1 MTPLRVM
8 SVNIRYDNP
17 KDGPN
22 RWCFRKKSL
31 ATLIKEVNPDD
42 SFDYIFIEG
51 LVASKDNLEVLKKL
65 RKNCKSS
72 FKL

>member
-22 RWCFRKKSL
+22 RWCFRKKSG
-31 ATLIKEVNPDD
+31 
-42 SFDYIFIEG
+42 IEKG
-51 LVASKDNLEVLKKL
+51 CFLV
-65 RKNCKSS
+65 
-72 FKL
+72 FG

>member
-31 ATLIKEVNPDD
+31 ATLIKEVNPDVFG
-42 SFDYIFIEG
+42 SQEG
-51 LVASKDNLEVLKKL
+51 WEEQINELKTL
-65 RKNCKSS
+65 LPQYRYFFPTPS
-72 FKL
+72 